1 MLFKILDNVLATAGI
16 SQFSYKV
23 LNEGLHQTNSYENA
37 ATTSWTV
44 LDVCDLY
51 DNNSNS
57 LNDYKDKIDLAWN
70 LIQKHGKVVI
80 CCVAGISRS
89 NVIALGVLVK
99 YFNMG
104 FYEAWELVKS
114 KVPIANIDPAHIEKL
129 KKLFNVTLS

>member
-1 MLFKILDNVLATAGI
+1 MLFKILDNRLATAGI

-23 LNEGLHQTNSYENA
+23 LNEGLHQTNKYENA
-37 ATTSWTV
+37 IDSWQI
-44 LDVCDLY
+44 LDVRDLF
-51 DNNSNS
+51 DDDSNS
-57 LNDYKDKIDLAWN
+57 LKDYKEKIDLAWD

-89 NVIALGVLVK
+89 NAVALGVLVK
-99 YFNMG
+99 YFNMD

-129 KKLFNVTLS
+129 KQLFNVTLP